1 MTQQGRHS
9 VHGGTLPV
17 SERWTRDRAHAQV
30 FGSPRPTLLGRFSL
44 AEKLG
49 GGGMGDVYAAWD
61 PKLERN
67 VALKVLR
74 AEVEFDGGAERL
86 EQEARALASLT
97 HPNVITIY
105 EVGED
110 AGEVY
115 IAMELVNGPNL
126 RAWQSS
132 SQRTCAEVL
141 EVYRQAG
148 RGLVA
153 AHECGLVHGDFKPEN
168 VLIDDA
174 GRVRVA
180 DFGLAARPGPART
193 SAQPGGQHPAETTA
207 PERGTLAGGTPG
219 YMAPELLEGA
229 VPSPASDQYALC
241 VSVLEALEGR
251 RREEESSARAV
262 PRIPRYVRAALTRG
276 LQPDP
281 AARFPSVD
289 ALLDALAPRRRT
301 SLWASV
307 IGLGG
312 AAAFFATRPTAPPP
326 CAGMAP
332 EPWAESRTSAAR
344 AFEQASEA
352 WVAPTWTH
360 VDDALSQHEAVL
372 AQAQEDACRLE
383 SRRGTVLTH
392 RASAC
397 LDTVAAEH
405 TALANA
411 LGQGEPA
418 ALREA
423 ILRTPVLL
431 SPRACVDDEA
441 LMRFVEVQDPA
452 LRGRLAGALRGYAR
466 LPGTATAIAAE
477 DLEAGLHADP
487 LTQSTARALRARQAL
502 DDGDLEAAAQDLQRS
517 ATLSASAG
525 DRRGQVAALALLAF
539 AVGQDRDRL
548 PESEQIATQAVDILD
563 AEGAAPLLRAR
574 LLHDLASAA
583 AHARPPDHDAALRLH
598 RESIALLEPAL
609 GLTHPLTL
617 RARLSLGDALAR
629 GGHPKQALELLRSL
643 SVDVASVWGP
653 EDPTWAR
660 SRRAQ
665 GLALLREGDP
675 GESLEAFEQSR
686 QAHAARLGTHNLE
699 VARDRYN
706 EALALRRLSR
716 DSDALQ
722 SLAKGLPIAEQ
733 ALGHEHPELIPWL
746 ALQGRTALALE
757 RFEDAAVAL
766 RRALRLCESD
776 GAAPKEFAK
785 LRVVLAE
792 VLLHS
797 DPTTAQVHLT
807 AAQAFL
813 TETDGFAGL
822 RTRADA
828 LAEQLRARSPRA
840 NAVPPRS
847 H

>member
-1 MTQQGRHS
+1 M
-9 VHGGTLPV
+9 HGGTLPV
-17 SERWTRDRAHAQV
+17 SERWTRDRAHAKV

-44 AEKLG
+44 AERLG
-49 GGGMGDVYAAWD
+49 GGGMGEVYAAWD

-74 AEVEFDGGAERL
+74 AEVEFDGGAQRL
-86 EQEARALASLT
+86 EREARALASLT

-115 IAMELVNGPNL
+115 IAMELVQGPNL

-132 SQRTCAEVL
+132 SKRTCAEIL

-180 DFGLAARPGPART
+180 DFGLAARPGGAPSST
-193 SAQPGGQHPAETTA
+193 QPSGQHSAEATA

-219 YMAPELLEGA
+219 YMAPELLVGSA
-229 VPSPASDQYALC
+229 PSPASDQYGLC
-241 VSVLEALEGR
+241 VSALEALEGR
-251 RREEESSARAV
+251 RRDREDSNRAV
-262 PRIPRYVRAALTRG
+262 PRIPRYVRTALSRG

-289 ALLDALAPRRRT
+289 ALLDALVPPRRT
-301 SLWASV
+301 WLWASV

-312 AAAFFATRPTAPPP
+312 AAALLVVRPPTTPP
-326 CAGMAP
+326 CAGVAP
-332 EPWAESRTSAAR
+332 EPWAESRSSAAR

-360 VDDALSQHEAVL
+360 VDDALSQYETVL
-372 AQAQEDACRLE
+372 AQAHEDACRLAP
-383 SRRGTVLTH
+383 RRGSVLAHKAT
-392 RASAC
+392 AC
-397 LDTVAAEH
+397 LDTIAGEH
-405 TALANA
+405 TALVRA

-423 ILRTPVLL
+423 VLRTPVVL

-441 LMRFVEVQDPA
+441 LERFVDVEDPA
-452 LRGRLAGALRGYAR
+452 LRSRLTAALRGYAR
-466 LPGTATAIAAE
+466 LPGPGRAIAAK

-502 DDGDLEAAAQDLQRS
+502 DDGDLEAAAQALQRS
-517 ATLSASAG
+517 ATLSASVG

-548 PESEQIATQAVDILD
+548 PESEQIATQALDILD
-563 AEGAAPLLRAR
+563 AEGEAPLLRAR

-583 AHARPPDHDAALRLH
+583 SHARPPDHGAALRLH
-598 RESIALLEPAL
+598 REAVALLEPAL
-609 GLTHPLTL
+609 GPTHPLTL
-617 RARLSLGDALAR
+617 RAQLSLGDALAR
-629 GGHPKQALELLRSL
+629 GGHPKQALELLRRI
-643 SVDVASVWGP
+643 SVEVASVWGP

-660 SRRAQ
+660 SNRAL

-675 GESLEAFEQSR
+675 GESLEAFERSR

-716 DSDALQ
+716 DSDALHR
-722 SLAKGLPIAEQ
+722 LAKGLPIAEE
-733 ALGHEHPELIPWL
+733 ALGPEHPELIPWL

-757 RFEDAAVAL
+757 RFDDAAVAL

-785 LRVVLAE
+785 LRVALAE
-792 VLLHS
+792 ALLHN
-797 DPTTAQVHLT
+797 DPKTAQVHLT
-807 AAQAFL
+807 AAQEFL
-813 TETDGFAGL
+813 AKTDGFNGL
-822 RTRADA
+822 RARADA
-828 LAEQLRARSPRA
+828 LAGQLRARSPRA
-840 NAVPPRS
+840 SAVPPRS
-847 H
+847 R